1 MSKGEGGSGG
11 GVRAES
17 DTNLFLWTFCWYSMS
32 HAVSKSWRS
41 LQAIRIMFTPL
52 NIGAYDLEN
61 CFSIFSSVASFIH
74 QIHTFSLDPP
84 SDQYYKEK

>member
-1 MSKGEGGSGG
+1 MDVKGEGGSGG
-11 GVRAES
+11 ES
-17 DTNLFLWTFCWYSMS
+17 ELRVIQICFVNVLLIFNVTCSFQILAF
-32 HAVSKSWRS
+32 

-74 QIHTFSLDPP
+74 QIHTFSLDPL
-84 SDQYYKEK
+84 SDQYYEEK